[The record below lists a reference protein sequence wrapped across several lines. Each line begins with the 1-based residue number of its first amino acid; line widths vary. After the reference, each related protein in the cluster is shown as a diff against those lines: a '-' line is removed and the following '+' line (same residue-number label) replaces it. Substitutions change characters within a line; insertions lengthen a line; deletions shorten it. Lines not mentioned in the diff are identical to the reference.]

1 MYKYILLLI
10 LYYLLSKK
18 KDIFNVSDKF
28 IAFDWDGVLHTNI
41 NYNIST
47 FQQKHP
53 NNDIYY
59 YLKNPFDDKM
69 KNYLFKEIIDLIKY
83 LQDKNTIGIITAND
97 KMDKQ
102 NIVTE
107 LDKLGVNIDI
117 ENIEINPNKNDY
129 LDKRNVYMYFDD
141 SCGHIIEA
149 KDTNVEHVIWVDTKN
164 KSFYRYDKKEVPD
177 NFCENN
183 ENEEKIRNNKI
194 TNFTKIKLPKN
205 EIKLI
210 TWNVY
215 YDIYKN
221 DIYRKNRTEIEK
233 ILKKYD
239 IICVQETK
247 EIENLYNKYYSINF
261 CYRKAGKYSR
271 DISIYYNKNKFYKS
285 DNYKCYFVSKYRIY
299 NDKVIKKIY
308 EEKDYRPILGVRLQY
323 KKMDKHIII
332 ITLWGI
338 HGKRKEHYNT
348 TILALKKIISQL
360 RINNERIII
369 CGDSNEFSLF
379 FLKNKDSII
388 INNIKFYSKN
398 NEYTCYY
405 KNIWNKRNT
414 PLYPEN
420 TEIDKNASFSII
432 LDSYKENK
440 ANIITKRNY
449 SDHLPLEYIL

>member
-10 LYYLLSKK
+10 LYYLLFKK
-18 KDIFNVSDKF
+18 KDIFNVSGKF
-28 IAFDWDGVLHTNI
+28 IAFDWDGVLHKNM
-41 NYNIST
+41 NYNISS

-53 NNDIYY
+53 NRDIYY
-59 YLKNPFDDKM
+59 YIKNEFDDKM
-69 KNYLFKEIIDLIKY
+69 KSYLFEEIINLIKY
-83 LQDKNTIGIITAND
+83 LQKKNTIGIITANNL
-97 KMDKQ
+97 MDKQ

-107 LDKLGVNIDI
+107 LGKLGVNIDI
-117 ENIEINPNKNDY
+117 ENIEINPNKNNY

-149 KDTNVEHVIWVDTKN
+149 KDTIVKHVIWVDTKN
-164 KSFYRYDKKEVPD
+164 DSFYRYDKKKVSY
-177 NFCENN
+177 NFCNDN
-183 ENEEKIRNNKI
+183 DNEEKIRNNEI
-194 TNFTKIKLPKN
+194 TNFIKIKLPNN
-205 EIKLI
+205 EVKLI

-221 DIYRKNRTEIEK
+221 DIYRQNRTEIEK
-233 ILKKYD
+233 ILKNYD

-271 DISIYYNKNKFYKS
+271 DISIYYNKNIFYKS
-285 DNYKCYFVSKYRIY
+285 ENYKCYFVSKYRIY
-299 NDKVIKKIY
+299 NDKVIKKID
-308 EEKDYRPILGVRLQY
+308 EKKDYRPILGVRLKY

-332 ITLWGI
+332 ITLWGV
-338 HGKRKEHYNT
+338 HSRKKEDYNK
-348 TILALKKIISQL
+348 TIEAISKIMNKL
-360 RINNERIII
+360 RTNNERIII

-379 FLKNKDSII
+379 FLKNKNSIT

-420 TEIDKNASFSII
+420 TKIDNKASFSII
-432 LDSYKENK
+432 LDTFEEKK
-440 ANIITKRNY
+440 ANIITRRNY